1 MSEIALYG
9 IANCDT
15 VRKARRS
22 LDAAGVGYRFV
33 DVRKDGLAADR
44 LRGWVDAVGWETL
57 VNRRGTTWRQLPDDQ
72 REGLDAER
80 AIALMLEHP
89 ALIKRPV
96 IEQDDAITVGW
107 TPETAARWGAA

>member
-22 LDAAGVGYRFV
+22 LDAAGVAYRFV

-44 LRGWVDAVGWETL
+44 LRGWVEAVGWETL
-57 VNRRGTTWRQLPDDQ
+57 VNRRGTTWRQLSEAD
-72 REGLDAER
+72 REGVDAER
-80 AIALMLEHP
+80 AIALLLEHP
-89 ALIKRPV
+89 ALMKRPV
-96 IEQDDAITVGW
+96 VEQDNAITVGW
-107 TPETAARWGAA
+107 TPETASRWGAA

>member
-33 DVRKDGLAADR
+33 DFRKDGLEEDR
-44 LRGWVDAVGWETL
+44 LRHWVEAVGWETL
-57 VNRRGTTWRQLPDDQ
+57 VNRRGTTWRQLPEDP

-80 AIALMLEHP
+80 AIPLMLEHP

-96 IEQDDAITVGW
+96 TEHQGSVRVGW
-107 TPETAARWGAA
+107 NSDTATALGAE